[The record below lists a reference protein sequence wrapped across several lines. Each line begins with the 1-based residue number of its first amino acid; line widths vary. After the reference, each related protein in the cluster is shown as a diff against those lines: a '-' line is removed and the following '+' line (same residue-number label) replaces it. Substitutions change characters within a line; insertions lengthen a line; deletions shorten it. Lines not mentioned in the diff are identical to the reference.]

1 MTEKWDEIQGKLDLV
16 RVSGEFEL
24 SGFYCKL
31 KYLLYFFP
39 AATWSDLFETE
50 SGILEVSLCSFPKCE
65 FFLLSCALFAAQT
78 DSRFL
83 TSVFGLSKI
92 ANILRDLTKTSPS
105 GFQQMWFSLQ
115 LKKLRS
121 VIICVAYRSPS
132 CP

>member
-50 SGILEVSLCSFPKCE
+50 SGILEVSLCSFPKCD
-65 FFLLSCALFAAQT
+65 FFCCLALCLRHKRTQGFSPQC
-78 DSRFL
+78 
-83 TSVFGLSKI
+83 SVSQK
-92 ANILRDLTKTSPS
+92 
-105 GFQQMWFSLQ
+105 
-115 LKKLRS
+115 
-121 VIICVAYRSPS
+121 
-132 CP
+132 

>member
-24 SGFYCKL
+24 SGLYCKL

-50 SGILEVSLCSFPKCE
+50 SGILEVSLCSFPKCD

-83 TSVFGLSKI
+83 TSVFDLLKI
-92 ANILRDLTKTSPS
+92 ANIRDLKKTLPG

-115 LKKLRS
+115 LKKPRS
-121 VIICVAYRSPS
+121 VIICVAYRPPS